1 MKGRLRIAVVMAV
14 FMIAIVA
21 LPAFAHA
28 ATFTGEYP
36 WSTQT
41 LPHTPLYF
49 VQPAVVGVTVL
60 NTAAIKPKT
69 AVITID
75 GVSYK
80 TFIDNA
86 GTVLGSWSFAYG
98 TPVNGVYPI
107 TWTWTAGAGAADTA
121 TLYCFPTTTFSTSA
135 THTVTA
141 SFTDVNG
148 TVQTDPNIWS
158 FNTSSAPGAP
168 GATGVIFGTQ
178 APLAASTITTTTPAI
193 SVAVSDLATLS
204 VNTTASI
211 NGVAV
216 NSSKIAANSKSG
228 SIVCSLP
235 VGGLLDSQVNVIS
248 VTATDALGAR
258 ATSTWSFTVLTSTA
272 CTRCHSGWSTD
283 PDMGPNCQ
291 SCHVGKVWPHAN
303 LLTGSSVE
311 SEFNTSDASRHNVSD
326 VGFGGT
332 TAIGMKSRFDGTQG
346 GVLLVDTAGNSVTA
360 TFPVPTAN
368 VFKAGALDDNNNQ
381 MGPNS
386 VISCDDCHSGMNTP
400 VVGPHGAASAQWL
413 IDPNY
418 PAPYIMAVNSH
429 TTVSGM
435 KVRASL
441 ADTTTASL
449 MDASNAGS
457 SYAVICAKC
466 HDLWDETS
474 VGTSHP
480 TGVSNASN
488 TAHAS
493 HHLDANNGEADC
505 INCHIAIPH
514 GWKRPRLLVNGY
526 TGAFTTDTAGD
537 HVSTADAYPY
547 WQGRGAINHTLA
559 GVNVGFGPISTGDI
573 HSLNASGGVT
583 WAENDCIACGDH
595 SGVATDPSKL
605 K

>member
-1 MKGRLRIAVVMAV
+1 MGPVCANCHPGKTWPHVAISGSVVKDE
-14 FMIAIVA
+14 F
-21 LPAFAHA
+21 A
-28 ATFTGEYP
+28 AT
-36 WSTQT
+36 Q
-41 LPHTPLYF
+41 
-49 VQPAVVGVTVL
+49 
-60 NTAAIKPKT
+60 
-69 AVITID
+69 
-75 GVSYK
+75 
-80 TFIDNA
+80 
-86 GTVLGSWSFAYG
+86 
-98 TPVNGVYPI
+98 
-107 TWTWTAGAGAADTA
+107 
-121 TLYCFPTTTFSTSA
+121 
-135 THTVTA
+135 
-141 SFTDVNG
+141 
-148 TVQTDPNIWS
+148 
-158 FNTSSAPGAP
+158 
-168 GATGVIFGTQ
+168 
-178 APLAASTITTTTPAI
+178 
-193 SVAVSDLATLS
+193 
-204 VNTTASI
+204 
-211 NGVAV
+211 
-216 NSSKIAANSKSG
+216 
-228 SIVCSLP
+228 
-235 VGGLLDSQVNVIS
+235 
-248 VTATDALGAR
+248 
-258 ATSTWSFTVLTSTA
+258 
-272 CTRCHSGWSTD
+272 
-283 PDMGPNCQ
+283 
-291 SCHVGKVWPHAN
+291 
-303 LLTGSSVE
+303 
-311 SEFNTSDASRHNVSD
+311 ASRHNVSD
-326 VGFGGT
+326 AGFGGS
-332 TAIGMKSRFDGTQG
+332 TAVGMKSRFDGTQG
-346 GVLLVDTAGNSVTA
+346 ITLLDTNGNSVVN
-360 TFPVPTAN
+360 TFGVPTVN
-368 VFKAGALDDNNNQ
+368 VFKTTPVTLSTGATTLTSDT
-381 MGPNS
+381 
-386 VISCDDCHSGMNTP
+386 VIKCVDCHTGMSTP
-400 VVGPHGAASAQWL
+400 VAGPHGAASAKWL